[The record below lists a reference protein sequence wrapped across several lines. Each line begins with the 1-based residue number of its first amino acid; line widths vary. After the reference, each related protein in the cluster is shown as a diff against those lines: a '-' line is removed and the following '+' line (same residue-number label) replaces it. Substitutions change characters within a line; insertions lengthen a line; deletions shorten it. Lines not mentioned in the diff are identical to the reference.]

1 MQMLL
6 SKAANVAF
14 KVYILSVHAFPGNWI
29 RDLGVAG
36 AVLYCC
42 TVAQLWTTVVMLLRC
57 FYVILKL
64 KISSPSRAQQCFPFF
79 SSCLGSGSIPIG
91 IFKKSLL
98 KSCNPQT
105 KLDKKTKLQGCELNG
120 FNERKDCNPVKQW
133 YNQIKNNGEIKAIY
147 LKMLIMYLEPIYFIF
162 TAKNAFIF
170 GHLQS
175 FLGVGSCLVW
185 FTCPWLDISL

>member
-1 MQMLL
+1 MVCRCFYLKQPTLHSRSTFYQFMHFLGIESVTLVLL
-6 SKAANVAF
+6 A
-14 KVYILSVHAFPGNWI
+14 L
-29 RDLGVAG
+29 
-36 AVLYCC
+36 CC
-42 TVAQLWTTVVMLLRC
+42 TVAQLLWTTVVMLLILLRC

-120 FNERKDCNPVKQW
+120 FNERKDCNPVKQ
-133 YNQIKNNGEIKAIY
+133 
-147 LKMLIMYLEPIYFIF
+147 
-162 TAKNAFIF
+162 
-170 GHLQS
+170 
-175 FLGVGSCLVW
+175 
-185 FTCPWLDISL
+185 

>member
-1 MQMLL
+1 MECRCFYLKQPTLHSRSTFYQFMHFLGIESVTLVLL
-6 SKAANVAF
+6 A
-14 KVYILSVHAFPGNWI
+14 L
-29 RDLGVAG
+29 
-36 AVLYCC
+36 CC
-42 TVAQLWTTVVMLLRC
+42 TVAQLLWTTVVMLLRC

-64 KISSPSRAQQCFPFF
+64 KISSPSRAPQRFPFF

-98 KSCNPQT
+98 KSCSPQT

-133 YNQIKNNGEIKAIY
+133 FNQFKNNGEIKAIY

-175 FLGVGSCLVW
+175 FLGVGGCLVL
-185 FTCPWLDISL
+185 FSCPWLDISL